1 MNSNKLFKTA
11 KSSKIK
17 QIIRS
22 SVKNS
27 GKREREN
34 SEGKKEKN
42 TRPNKFKKINA
53 DKDDVMGDEGQRR
66 NQSAQ
71 RRKIKIKI

>member
-53 DKDDVMGDEGQRR
+53 DKDDAMGDEGKRR
-66 NQSAQ
+66 NQSVQ
-71 RRKIKIKI
+71 RRKIKI